1 MAHTSYFMM
10 IWVLFSNKGGL
21 RMRLVFVRWKILKLT
36 RRVFPSERKRGMLML
51 AMVKFESMG
60 VLLVESSR
68 ANEDR
73 VSRWETKTVRW

>member
-1 MAHTSYFMM
+1 
-10 IWVLFSNKGGL
+10 
-21 RMRLVFVRWKILKLT
+21 MRLVFVRWKILKLT

-51 AMVKFESMG
+51 VRFESME

-73 VSRWETKTVRW
+73 VSRWETETVVRYRVLNVVHMHRRYIFN